1 MSKPSTSPP
10 TFATPPGDTLAET
23 INALGMSQVE
33 LESRT
38 GINKKTIN
46 RIIKGKEPITQ
57 KTALALEKVLKV
69 PAHFWLNM
77 DNRYRQHLARQAE
90 ALTMSAHAEWVKHF
104 PYAQMVK
111 ARFVPPAATVGE
123 KAGRLLEFFGVSQPE
138 GWRQM
143 YAEDELALSY
153 RKAAKA
159 QEKVGALSAWLR
171 QGETQVDA
179 VPCQE
184 FDEAAF
190 VKALETIRSFT
201 TEEPKVFLPKM
212 KQLCAEAGV
221 IYLLVPELPGLGISG
236 VMRWYRGK
244 PVIQQSLLFK
254 SNDHFWFTFF
264 HEAKHVLQKRKKDI
278 FLEGVNAEHEDKQ
291 REEEANVFARH
302 WLIPEAE
309 WTRFVA
315 EEAKKESAEIKA
327 FARSIHLHPGIV
339 VGRIMR
345 EKLLPYSHPA
355 RNLIAKFE
363 WA

>member
-1 MSKPSTSPP
+1 MSKPTTTPAY
-10 TFATPPGDTLAET
+10 ATPPGETLLET
-23 INALGMSQVE
+23 IQALGMSQIE

-90 ALTMSAHAEWVKHF
+90 EATMSAHADWVKHF
-104 PYAQMVK
+104 PYSEMVK
-111 ARFVPPAATVGE
+111 LRFVPPAATPAE
-123 KAGRLLEFFGVSQPE
+123 RAGRLLEFFSVSQPE

-153 RKAAKA
+153 RKTAKA
-159 QEKVGALSAWLR
+159 HEKLGALSAWLR
-171 QGETQVDA
+171 QGEVQVDA
-179 VPCQE
+179 ATCGE

-190 VKALETIRSFT
+190 LKALETIRGFT
-201 TEEPKVFLPKM
+201 TEEPKAFLPKM
-212 KQLCAEAGV
+212 KQLCADAGV

-278 FLEGVNAEHEDKQ
+278 FLEGVNAETEDQQ

-302 WLIPEAE
+302 WLIPEAA
-309 WTRFVA
+309 WTRFV
-315 EEAKKESAEIKA
+315 EEVAKIESAAIRS
-327 FARSIHLHPGIV
+327 FAKSIQVHPGIV
-339 VGRIMR
+339 VGRVMR

-355 RNLIAKFE
+355 RNLIAKFV

>member
-1 MSKPSTSPP
+1 MSKSSTSPAY
-10 TFATPPGDTLAET
+10 ATPPGDTLLEA

-57 KTALALEKVLKV
+57 KTALAFEKVLKV

-77 DNRYRQHLARQAE
+77 DNRYRQHLAREAE
-90 ALTMSAHAEWVKHF
+90 AATMSAHAEWGKLF

-111 ARFVPPAATVGE
+111 VGFVPAASTIGE
-123 KAGRLLEFFGVSQPE
+123 KVARLLEYYSVSNPQ
-138 GWRQM
+138 GWQEM
-143 YAEDELALSY
+143 YGGMKTELSY
-153 RKAAKA
+153 RKTAKA
-159 QEKVGALSAWLR
+159 TDKLGALSAWLR
-171 QGETQVDA
+171 QGEIQVDA
-179 VPCQE
+179 VPCAE

-190 VKALETIRSFT
+190 IKALEKIRTFT

-212 KQLCAEAGV
+212 KQLCADAGV
-221 IYLLVPELPGLGISG
+221 VYLLVPELPGLGISG

-278 FLEGVNAEHEDKQ
+278 FLEGANAEHEDHK
-291 REEEANVFARH
+291 REEEANGFAGSF
-302 WLIPEAE
+302 LIPDAE
-309 WTRFVA
+309 WERFVV
-315 EEAKKESAEIKA
+315 KKTERGAAAIRTFANRIK
-327 FARSIHLHPGIV
+327 IHPGIV
-339 VGRIMR
+339 AGRMMR
-345 EKLLPYSHPA
+345 EKLLDYSHPA
-355 RNLIAKFE
+355 RNLIAKFG
-363 WA
+363 WG